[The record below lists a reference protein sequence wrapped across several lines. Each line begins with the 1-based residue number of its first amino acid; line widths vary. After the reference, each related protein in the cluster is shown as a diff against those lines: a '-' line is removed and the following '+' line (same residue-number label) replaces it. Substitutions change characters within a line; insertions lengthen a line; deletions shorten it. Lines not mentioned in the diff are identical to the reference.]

1 MFSFGLILFREG
13 QRNYFDTLQN
23 NADIEK
29 SQFGID
35 ELRLLTTICRGNKY
49 DYRTHR
55 AGTSYVDEA
64 GGEPVARK
72 RAEHCFIFSPFLSF
86 FFVFFFS
93 FRGLRVVTTEVTTL
107 HHKKFV
113 DGIVNRRV

>member
-64 GGEPVARK
+64 GENQSREKEQNIV
-72 RAEHCFIFSPFLSF
+72 SF
-86 FFVFFFS
+86 FLLFYLFS
-93 FRGLRVVTTEVTTL
+93 SFSSFLFADYAWSPL
-107 HHKKFV
+107 K
-113 DGIVNRRV
+113 